1 MRIHYIRRI
10 RINPKQVK
18 YFKTVEKK
26 NDSESG
32 TGRGTFNIIH
42 EENERRENPV
52 LLTFLRVFFWSNSC
66 FVHKSGTSEQ
76 CGSNSLFSFVIC
88 EGGNKNKENISLIR
102 ILSNLW
108 RVFILWRPLRHA
120 ARASLATGRHR
131 SPGSGE
137 CGILFLWP
145 DLSPLCKQ
153 QTQLIAPEFRFNY

>member
-52 LLTFLRVFFWSNSC
+52 LLTFLRVFF
-66 FVHKSGTSEQ
+66 
-76 CGSNSLFSFVIC
+76 
-88 EGGNKNKENISLIR
+88 
-102 ILSNLW
+102 
-108 RVFILWRPLRHA
+108 
-120 ARASLATGRHR
+120 
-131 SPGSGE
+131 
-137 CGILFLWP
+137 
-145 DLSPLCKQ
+145 
-153 QTQLIAPEFRFNY
+153 